1 MNNTVALAEKI
12 DALIR
17 QHDPDAPGGVFIL
30 VHRGEGIARKTGGP
44 QTIASVIDCAAL
56 SIFAARAASI
66 AAGESKNIDRGVID
80 AVLQNAVAQH
90 ITLGDAGAVRT
101 ESRVVNRP
109 ASTDPDTD

>member
-1 MNNTVALAEKI
+1 MNSTVALAEKI

-30 VHRGEGIARKTGGP
+30 VHRGEGIARKTGGR
-44 QTIASVIDCAAL
+44 QTIASAIDCAAL
-56 SIFAARAASI
+56 AIFAARGLAI
-66 AAGESKNIDRGVID
+66 AVGDSKDLDRGVSA

-90 ITLGDAGAVRT
+90 IALGDAGAVRT